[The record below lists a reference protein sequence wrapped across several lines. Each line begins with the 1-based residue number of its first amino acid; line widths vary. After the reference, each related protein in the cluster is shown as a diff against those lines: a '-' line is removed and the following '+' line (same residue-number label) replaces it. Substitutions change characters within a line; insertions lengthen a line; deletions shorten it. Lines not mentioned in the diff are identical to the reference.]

1 MVMAAPLAIH
11 QHVQGQ
17 LDATLE
23 FLKRTRWEMRS
34 LRFVRVWTDHLRI
47 YDVNHDIFEVIG
59 VGYPDAD
66 IVPILQAI
74 NTAFDP
80 TKVHEALAKEYKE
93 YDTGRRHCWAEDRVM

>member
-1 MVMAAPLAIH
+1 MSAPLAIH
-11 QHVQGQ
+11 DYVQGG

-34 LRFVRVWTDHLRI
+34 LRFVRVWQDHVQI
-47 YDVNHDIFEVIG
+47 YDVNHDIFEVRG

-80 TKVHEALAKEYKE
+80 TKIHDAFEKEYKE

>member
-1 MVMAAPLAIH
+1 MSAPLAIH
-11 QHVQGQ
+11 DHVQGG

-23 FLKRTRWEMRS
+23 FLKRTRSEMRS
-34 LRFVRVWTDHLRI
+34 LRFVRVWRDHLQI
-47 YDVNHDIFEVIG
+47 YDVNHDIFEVRG
-59 VGYPDAD
+59 VGYPDAE

-80 TKVHEALAKEYKE
+80 TKVHDAFDKDYKE